1 MHRQKCSKS
10 IECCSTSSF
19 TWFVRLF
26 VAEDDKGK
34 KVYQPTVFQ
43 MGFQRT
49 DVALMS
55 PFGLLCVFKKQK
67 VGFA

>member
-1 MHRQKCSKS
+1 MTS
-10 IECCSTSSF
+10 IEFAT
-19 TWFVRLF
+19 TQ
-26 VAEDDKGK
+26 DDKGK

-55 PFGLLCVFKKQK
+55 PKLRSGRNRAVLACPGLAVISCPIAL
-67 VGFA
+67 